1 MGSAASSGWEN
12 YHVAGKHMSITNVL
26 LNNFIKL
33 EIFFEITVGWM
44 RISDSWISDNW
55 EFTV

>member
-12 YHVAGKHMSITNVL
+12 YHVAGKHMSITSVL
-26 LNNFIKL
+26 LNNFTVEM
-33 EIFFEITVGWM
+33 EIFFEIIDVWM
-44 RISDSWISDNW
+44 RISDNW

>member
-26 LNNFIKL
+26 FNNFIKM
-33 EIFFEITVGWM
+33 ETFFEITAGWM
-44 RISDSWISDNW
+44 RISDSWILDN
-55 EFTV
+55 